1 MDLNEVR
8 KFVERK
14 FNEDYRRCEATQSF
28 PPKLMILHC
37 EEVAKLAL
45 RIGTEEK
52 ASLKVLETAAWL
64 HDVAAYKEVPSGR
77 QREVLSADTA
87 KQFLVE
93 SGCASDF
100 VESVVDTVLACG
112 WDPVKKPITIEQ
124 EVLAD
129 ADFLHHIGPTG
140 FVTTIAYYLAQGR
153 NIGTIIQIMQQSIEG
168 WMVYTETGKM
178 IFKARKGFV
187 QRFVQFMKAETN
199 EIL

>member
-1 MDLNEVR
+1 MDLKEVR
-8 KFVERK
+8 KFVESK
-14 FNEDYRRCEATQSF
+14 FNEDYRRCEVTQSF

-64 HDVAAYKEVPSGR
+64 HDVAAYEEVPSGR
-77 QREVLSADTA
+77 RSEVLSAETA
-87 KQFLVE
+87 KRFLVE

-124 EVLAD
+124 KVLAD

-140 FVTTIAYYLAQGR
+140 FVTTIAYYLSQGR
-153 NIGTIIQIMQQSIEG
+153 NIGTIVQIMQQSIEG
-168 WMVYTETGKM
+168 WMVYTESGKM
-178 IFKARKGFV
+178 IFEARKGFV
-187 QRFVQFMKAETN
+187 QGFVQFMKEETN